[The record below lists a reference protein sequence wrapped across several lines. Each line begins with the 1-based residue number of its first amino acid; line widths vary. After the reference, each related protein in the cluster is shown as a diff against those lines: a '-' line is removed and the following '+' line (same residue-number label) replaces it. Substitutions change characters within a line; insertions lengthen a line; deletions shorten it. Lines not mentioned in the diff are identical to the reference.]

1 MSTITAWAAQRVGGP
16 LEPYEYDP
24 GPLGP
29 EEVEIAV
36 EYCGICHSD
45 LSMLKNE
52 WGMTAYP
59 FVPGHEA
66 IGRVT
71 ALGEH
76 AKGVQIGERV
86 GLGWTASSCMHCR
99 QCLSGDHHLCPTA
112 QATIV
117 GRPGAFA
124 DRVRAHW
131 AWVMRIPE
139 GLDASAAGPLL
150 CGGITVFAPLL
161 VFDVKPTARV
171 GVVGIGGLGHMG
183 LMFANA
189 WGCEVT
195 AFTSSPSKEGEARKL
210 GAHNVV
216 SSQDP
221 EAMRSIAGKLDLIL
235 DTVNAPLDWDAL
247 MATLAPKGRLH
258 VVGAVLQPIPV
269 PAMTLIMGQRSV
281 SGSPTGSPS
290 AIDAMLDFAARHRI
304 APQVE
309 HFPMSKVNDAMERLA
324 SGKAR
329 YRIVLDAGKGQG

>member
-1 MSTITAWAAQRVGGP
+1 MSTIRAWAAHRAGGP
-16 LEPYEYDP
+16 LEPYEYHP

-29 EEVEIAV
+29 DEVEIAV
-36 EYCGICHSD
+36 EHCGICHSD
-45 LSMLKNE
+45 LSMINNE
-52 WGMTAYP
+52 WGMTTYP

-76 AKGVQIGERV
+76 AKGLQVGQRV

-99 QCLSGDHHLCPTA
+99 QCLSGDQHLCPSA
-112 QATIV
+112 QGTII

-131 AWVMRIPE
+131 VWVMPIP
-139 GLDASAAGPLL
+139 DAVQAGSAGPLL

-161 VFDVKPTARV
+161 VFDVKPTYRV

-195 AFTSSPSKEGEARKL
+195 AFTSSPSKHDEARAL
-210 GAHNVV
+210 GAHHVV
-216 SSQDP
+216 SSRDP
-221 EAMRSIAGKLDLIL
+221 EAMRAIAGTLDLVL
-235 DTVNAPLDWDAL
+235 DTVNVPLDWNAVL
-247 MATLAPKGRLH
+247 ATLAPKGRLH
-258 VVGAVLQPIPV
+258 VVGAVLEPIPV
-269 PAMTLIMGQRSV
+269 PAMTLIGGQRSV
-281 SGSPTGSPS
+281 SGSPTGSRP
-290 AIDAMLDFAARHRI
+290 AIDTMLDFAARHGV
-304 APQVE
+304 APHVE
-309 HFPMSKVNDAMERLA
+309 HYPMSKVNDAMERLA

-329 YRIVLDAGKGQG
+329 YRVVLDAEAA

>member
-1 MSTITAWAAQRVGGP
+1 MSKITAWAAQGPGGR
-16 LEPYEYDP
+16 LERHEYEAGALP
-24 GPLGP
+24 P

-36 EYCGICHSD
+36 EHCGICHSD
-45 LSMLKNE
+45 LSMLNNE
-52 WGMTAYP
+52 WGITAYP

-66 IGRVT
+66 IGRVA
-71 ALGEH
+71 ALGDRVR
-76 AKGVQIGERV
+76 GLQIGQRV

-99 QCLSGDHHLCPTA
+99 QCLSGDQHLCPSA
-112 QATIV
+112 QGTIV
-117 GRPGAFA
+117 GRAGAFA

-131 AWVMRIPE
+131 AWVMPIPE
-139 GLDASAAGPLL
+139 ALDTGSAGPLL

-161 VFDVKPTARV
+161 VYDVKPTQRV

-195 AFTSSPSKEGEARKL
+195 AFTSSPSKHEEARAL
-210 GAHNVV
+210 GAHHVI
-216 SSQDP
+216 SSRDP
-221 EAMRSIAGKLDLIL
+221 AAMRSIAGTLDLIL
-235 DTVNAPLDWDAL
+235 DTVNVALDWDAV

-258 VVGAVLQPIPV
+258 VVGAVLEPIPV

-281 SGSPTGSPS
+281 SGSPTGSRS
-290 AIDAMLDFAARHRI
+290 AIDAMLDFAARHGL

-309 HFPMSKVNDAMERLA
+309 HFPMSEVNEAMARLA

-329 YRIVLDAGKGQG
+329 YRVVLDAETA